1 MTAIEDSLQEP
12 PRGPVRDGDD
22 AVTRGGNG
30 NGDPAQWIGTA
41 MAYVPHVARRYVN
54 CGIPFDEL
62 VAAGNL
68 GLVEA
73 ALRYQPERNVK
84 FVTYADWWVR
94 KSIFKALEEQSGP
107 VRLPRYRQEQLRTIK
122 EGRRSWQRRNG
133 SDPDTDELA
142 GVTGFSRD
150 EVERLRGLGQSA
162 LSLDDPSLTGS
173 DRPLVDVLAVE
184 DSAGPQDTLVRSDLV
199 RYVRNLVDTLDPKE
213 QQVIELRFGLQTA
226 EPLTLRAIG
235 ARLGISRERVRQI
248 ERRALIQLR
257 NAL

>member
-1 MTAIEDSLQEP
+1 
-12 PRGPVRDGDD
+12 
-22 AVTRGGNG
+22 
-30 NGDPAQWIGTA
+30 
-41 MAYVPHVARRYVN
+41 MAYVPHVARRYIG
-54 CGIPFDEL
+54 CGLPFDEL

-133 SDPDTDELA
+133 ADPDADQLA
-142 GVTGFSRD
+142 GVTGFSRE
-150 EVERLRGLGQSA
+150 EVERLRGLGQTA
-162 LSLDDPSLTGS
+162 LSLDDPSLSGS
-173 DRPLVDVLAVE
+173 ERPLVEVLAVE
-184 DSAGPQDTLVRSDLV
+184 ESDGPQDALVRSDLV
-199 RYVRNLVDTLDPKE
+199 RYVRGLVDTLDGKARR
-213 QQVIELRFGLQTA
+213 VIELRFGLDSA
-226 EPLTLRAIG
+226 EPLTLRTIG
-235 ARLGISRERVRQI
+235 ERLGISRERVRQI

-257 NAL
+257 NSL